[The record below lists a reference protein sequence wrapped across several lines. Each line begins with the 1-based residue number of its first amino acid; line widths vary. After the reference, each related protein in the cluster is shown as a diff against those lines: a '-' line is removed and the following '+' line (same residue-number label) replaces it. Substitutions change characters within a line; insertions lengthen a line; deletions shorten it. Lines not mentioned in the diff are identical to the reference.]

1 MPDGGDVLL
10 QSLGVLSL
18 SPLRSV
24 VSETLRT
31 QPTLPGIFDESGI
44 TDREEKRKS
53 WRENTADN
61 IKNALSQVK
70 FEKLTDESF
79 VKFRINDSTVVV
91 NKDHPF
97 VMEHSRTKAE
107 KELVL
112 TVAMVSFLADVYAL
126 DIGLEPAV
134 LENVRAYRDKL
145 MRFRALQ
152 RRQSGLHIA
161 RILLHT
167 QHQSDFSKRM
177 EAVVSDALR
186 YLGFEVLD
194 LARSGEPEGIASAFP
209 VPTMSNPTDDNPRPP
224 LYRFSFDA
232 KSSRK
237 DVAKTGNISPRRC
250 RRTSRS
256 LQCRSRARD
265 RAWV

>member
-1 MPDGGDVLL
+1 
-10 QSLGVLSL
+10 
-18 SPLRSV
+18 
-24 VSETLRT
+24 
-31 QPTLPGIFDESGI
+31 
-44 TDREEKRKS
+44 
-53 WRENTADN
+53 
-61 IKNALSQVK
+61 
-70 FEKLTDESF
+70 
-79 VKFRINDSTVVV
+79 
-91 NKDHPF
+91 
-97 VMEHSRTKAE
+97 
-107 KELVL
+107 
-112 TVAMVSFLADVYAL
+112 MVSFLADVYAL
-126 DIGLEPAV
+126 DIGLAPAV

-237 DVAKTGNISPRRC
+237 DVAKTGNIS
-250 RRTSRS
+250 
-256 LQCRSRARD
+256 LDAAAEHRD
-265 RAWV
+265 RYNADHALVIAPGFSDGALAVRCKQQRVTPMRADDLGRLLEYTVEYGAIPVTKFREVLLVSRP